1 MSKNRNLCHNLK
13 IVYGVLRLNHNPAFL
28 FASDFHD
35 SGIFSIPSSCPSR
48 SITPLHRF
56 ELGALKGAFNV
67 PEQLNEHEDTPV
79 ARPKTPKTPTS
90 PEVCFETDP
99 KEADWDFSL
108 PKITPRS
115 RTALKILNEI
125 FLPSN
130 ENRPVLK
137 NKFTPER
144 RKELALRFYYHR

>member
-1 MSKNRNLCHNLK
+1 MVK
-13 IVYGVLRLNHNPAFL
+13 IITLFP
-28 FASDFHD
+28 FASDFND
-35 SGIFSIPSSCPSR
+35 SGMFSMPSSCASR
-48 SITPLHRF
+48 STTPLHRF

-67 PEQLNEHEDTPV
+67 HTTLTEAKPLNEHEYTPV

-90 PEVCFETDP
+90 PEDCFETDP